1 MEACLRRTLKPVD
14 TAAALG
20 SGSTARPPLPQP
32 RASALALLL
41 GSGPSPFE
49 ATRQHSKGRPETED
63 LRPNPLTGTVER
75 MGGRFGGVLFTKA
88 TPYISLYLLY
98 LPIGL
103 ARLLTTRVSAEE
115 LRANFHRR

>member
-63 LRPNPLTGTVER
+63 LRPKPLTGTVER

-88 TPYISLYLLY
+88 TPYISLCLRISPCIFPVSSLY
-98 LPIGL
+98 LP
-103 ARLLTTRVSAEE
+103 VSPCIS
-115 LRANFHRR
+115 L